1 MVREAIRTL
10 TTPVG
15 FSSSTTTG
23 CACFSRNTLTKNAAA
38 PARTKAMTASMM
50 TDGLMEKPAPLPTK
64 ILQRGLVRVSAIV
77 PMLGTHGE
85 GLVNSES
92 AICELLLRAR
102 TWANSVRFAA
112 MAQRYSRVLRRDR

>member
-1 MVREAIRTL
+1 
-10 TTPVG
+10 
-15 FSSSTTTG
+15 
-23 CACFSRNTLTKNAAA
+23 
-38 PARTKAMTASMM
+38 MM

-112 MAQRYSRVLRRDR
+112 AAPRYSRSGTGEWIKLALIVI